1 MVWFVLVVV
10 ALLLVAVA
18 LEFVVPTSLR
28 PSQRLW
34 LARLAAPL
42 RHRLRPR
49 PAEQDDPFAILWLQ
63 ERLGVLAD
71 EIRRLEHDQQ
81 VYRRVHRLTVT
92 RAAYDDLLD
101 EACRLAG
108 VTVPRESPRSDAGRW
123 REERE
128 LAERGWSW

>member
-1 MVWFVLVVV
+1 M
-10 ALLLVAVA
+10 
-18 LEFVVPTSLR
+18 
-28 PSQRLW
+28 
-34 LARLAAPL
+34 